1 MKCFPINE
9 KYSNIQNITNLAR
22 EGFGKLFLI
31 LVQANSLKIEDS
43 LVIQCM
49 FFVISIL
56 FMFIFIIFWSL
67 IERKKNKK
75 TLSVENMKKLKA
87 WIRFKREKQ
96 WNTSRFNDTIY
107 AMWNLVG
114 NFFQTANWSWIF
126 FFFFA
131 ALQFWKC
138 SACKVFD
145 IVKKEVLANWQSKGI
160 GTKFFSKSPIKE
172 ILQHPRLATII
183 ATSIIAKLLSDE
195 YIH

>member
-1 MKCFPINE
+1 MN
-9 KYSNIQNITNLAR
+9 
-22 EGFGKLFLI
+22 FL
-31 LVQANSLKIEDS
+31 
-43 LVIQCM
+43 
-49 FFVISIL
+49 
-56 FMFIFIIFWSL
+56 
-67 IERKKNKK
+67 
-75 TLSVENMKKLKA
+75 
-87 WIRFKREKQ
+87 
-96 WNTSRFNDTIY
+96 
-107 AMWNLVG
+107 
-114 NFFQTANWSWIF
+114 F

-172 ILQHPRLATII
+172 ILQHPSLATII